1 MKTTTKEWNDF
12 LLTTLKTIS
21 SGTDLEKK
29 KAHIVLNDITSMS
42 YDHEYEEIKIQV
54 LMKER
59 NEWYDRL
66 VKVIAYDF
74 KI

>member
-12 LLTTLKTIS
+12 LLTTLNAIS
-21 SGTDLEKK
+21 SGTELEKK
-29 KAHIVLNDITSMS
+29 KAHIVLDDIASMS